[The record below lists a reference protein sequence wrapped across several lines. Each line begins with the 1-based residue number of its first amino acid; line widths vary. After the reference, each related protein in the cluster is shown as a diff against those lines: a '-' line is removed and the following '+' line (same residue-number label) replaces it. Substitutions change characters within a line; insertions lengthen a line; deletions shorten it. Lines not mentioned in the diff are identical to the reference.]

1 MKIKYNISLLYVED
15 DKEVSSIMKEMLD
28 RFFGTVFIA
37 NNGYEGLDLF
47 TKNKPDLV
55 ISDIMMPKMDGIEM
69 SKKIKELDKDA
80 KIILITADN
89 EELFYQK
96 AKTLDILDY
105 MKKPIDFKQLL
116 KTIENSLNY

>member
-116 KTIENSLNY
+116 KTIENSLNN

>member
-1 MKIKYNISLLYVED
+1 MKIKYDISLLYVED

-28 RFFGTVFIA
+28 RFFGTVYIA

-69 SKKIKELDKDA
+69 SKKIKELDEDA

-116 KTIENSLNY
+116 KTIENSLNN